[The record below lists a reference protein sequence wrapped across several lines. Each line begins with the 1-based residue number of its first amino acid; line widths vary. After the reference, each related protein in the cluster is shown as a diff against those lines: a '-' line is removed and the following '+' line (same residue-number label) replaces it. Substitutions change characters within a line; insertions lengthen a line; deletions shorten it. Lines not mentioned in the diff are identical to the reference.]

1 MVGEVTDKKSHVSNN
16 VLLAILGVLIILIIA
31 LIIGVVVHNTINNV
45 NQLGGDSSQTDGGG
59 SGSGS
64 DENAPGSDSGPSV
77 SSGEGVGENDYGWP
91 AESSDTNYVAYEDMT
106 EAQKEAYDYVEST
119 LRNIQVSRNGVIKLI
134 TQQGYSEEDA
144 TIVAD
149 SCGLDYDQNA
159 VDRAALHIVNS
170 TEYRD
175 HNALVEALKME
186 GFTEEQAENAANQN
200 NV

>member
-106 EAQKEAYDYVEST
+106 EAQKEAYDYVET
-119 LRNIQVSRNGVIKLI
+119 YLKQFPVSRNSVIRNL
-134 TQQGYSEEDA
+134 TNEGYSEEDA
-144 TIVAD
+144 IIVAD
-149 SCGLDYDQNA
+149 SCGINYDENA
-159 VDRAALHIVNS
+159 VKSAAVYLESFESGYAH
-170 TEYRD
+170 D
-175 HNALVEALKME
+175 DLVEALKME
-186 GFTEEQAENAANQN
+186 GFTQEQAENGVKQN
-200 NV
+200 NL